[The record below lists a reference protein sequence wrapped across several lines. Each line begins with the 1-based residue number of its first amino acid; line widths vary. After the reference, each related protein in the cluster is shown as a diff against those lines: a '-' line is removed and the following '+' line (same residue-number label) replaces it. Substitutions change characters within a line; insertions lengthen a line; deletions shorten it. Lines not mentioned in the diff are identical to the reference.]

1 MSFRAS
7 PKCPL
12 SQVIPSTDNSKTL
25 FRILENGSIVL
36 NGSLSYNNKS
46 AFYQL
51 QLKACVSGGVGRAR
65 GAQGCGAGS
74 QKAFFPFRTQ
84 VDVLITA
91 LSNNAPNQSS
101 CPSQ

>member
-1 MSFRAS
+1 MVSLRAS

-65 GAQGCGAGS
+65 GLKVVVLAHRRPS
-74 QKAFFPFRTQ
+74 FPSGLRWTF
-84 VDVLITA
+84 
-91 LSNNAPNQSS
+91 
-101 CPSQ
+101 